1 MNRRVA
7 GRVFGIGV
15 AAFAAFAVGQTTF
28 ASENVKA
35 SPSATTADSV
45 ALSRDVLKTAA
56 TLRDTTLASDHAY
69 QLLESL
75 TTEVG
80 ARFAGTLGDR
90 NGIEWSV
97 KALQDLG
104 FTNIR
109 TPEVIVP
116 RWIRGEAS
124 AETLS
129 PYRQEFVTL
138 AIGGSIGTADEGL
151 TAAVV
156 MVKDIPE
163 LQSLPA
169 GAVKGKIVF
178 FNGRMERTRDGSG
191 YGKAVRSRTEG
202 PSIAG
207 TLGAAAVVLRSVG
220 TSQNRIAHT
229 GTLSYNVTS
238 PRIPAVAISNPDA
251 DNLERQMRDTAAG
264 GKRAGEPVLLKVRVT
279 SRDLP
284 QTRSANVIAEI
295 PGTDLA
301 NEIVLVGAHLDSW
314 GPSVGAQDD
323 GAGVAIAIAAAKM
336 AASMNPK
343 PRRTIRVVLFANE
356 EFGLSGANYYPGE
369 EGDENVARHAFAME
383 ADLGDGPVWKLSA
396 RVPPRYWPVIEQM
409 HRVVKPLGV
418 ELGDNTAAGGADI
431 GPLRRRGVP
440 VLAPLLDATTY
451 FDIHHTVNDTLNQVD
466 PNHLKQS
473 TAVFAVATYLAA
485 MADGPVE
492 RVVVEGAR

>member
-7 GRVFGIGV
+7 GRFLGIGV
-15 AAFAAFAVGQTTF
+15 AALAAFAAVQTSF
-28 ASENVKA
+28 AAEAGKTPSTAAAPAVSLPREVVKA
-35 SPSATTADSV
+35 ATQ
-45 ALSRDVLKTAA
+45 
-56 TLRDTTLASDHAY
+56 LRDTALASDEAY

-80 ARFAGTLGDR
+80 PRFAGTAGDLAGV
-90 NGIEWSV
+90 NWSRET
-97 KALQDLG
+97 LQSLG
-104 FTNIR
+104 FVNVR

-124 AETLS
+124 AQTVS
-129 PYRQEFVTL
+129 PYPQQFVTL
-138 AIGGSIGTADEGL
+138 AIGGSIGTSDEGI
-151 TAAVV
+151 TAPVV

-169 GAVKGKIVF
+169 GAVKGKLVF

-191 YGKAVRSRTEG
+191 YGKAVRARTEG

-207 TLGAAAVVLRSVG
+207 ALGAAGVVLRSVG
-220 TSQNRIAHT
+220 TSKNRIAHS
-229 GTLSYNVTS
+229 GTLSYNIS
-238 PRIPAVAISNPDA
+238 APRIPAVAISNPDA
-251 DNLERQMRDTAAG
+251 DNLERHLKLTAAG
-264 GKRAGEPVLLKVRVT
+264 GKRAGEPVVMNVRVT

-301 NEIVLVGAHLDSW
+301 DEVVLIGAHLDSW
-314 GPSVGAQDD
+314 DPSVGAQDD
-323 GAGVAIAIAAAKM
+323 GAGVAIAISAAKL

-356 EFGLSGANYYPGE
+356 EFGLSGANYYPAD
-369 EGDENVARHAFAME
+369 EGDESVAKHAFAME

-396 RVPPRYWPVIEQM
+396 RVPPRYWSMVNEM
-409 HRVVKPLGV
+409 HRLVKPLGV

-451 FDIHHTVNDTLNQVD
+451 FDIHHTVNDTLDQVD
-466 PNHLKQS
+466 PLHLKQS

-485 MADGPVE
+485 MVDGPVE
-492 RVVVEGAR
+492 RIAVDGAR

>member
-1 MNRRVA
+1 
-7 GRVFGIGV
+7 
-15 AAFAAFAVGQTTF
+15 
-28 ASENVKA
+28 
-35 SPSATTADSV
+35 
-45 ALSRDVLKTAA
+45 
-56 TLRDTTLASDHAY
+56 
-69 QLLESL
+69 
-75 TTEVG
+75 
-80 ARFAGTLGDR
+80 
-90 NGIEWSV
+90 
-97 KALQDLG
+97 
-104 FTNIR
+104 
-109 TPEVIVP
+109 
-116 RWIRGEAS
+116 
-124 AETLS
+124 
-129 PYRQEFVTL
+129 
-138 AIGGSIGTADEGL
+138 
-151 TAAVV
+151 
-156 MVKDIPE
+156 
-163 LQSLPA
+163 
-169 GAVKGKIVF
+169 
-178 FNGRMERTRDGSG
+178 MERTRDGSG

-466 PNHLKQS
+466 PSHLKQS